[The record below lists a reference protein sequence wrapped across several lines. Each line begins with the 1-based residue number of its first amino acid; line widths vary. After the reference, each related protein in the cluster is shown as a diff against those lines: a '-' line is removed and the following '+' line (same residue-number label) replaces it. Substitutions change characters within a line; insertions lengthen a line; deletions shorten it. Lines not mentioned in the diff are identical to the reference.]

1 MAFNPFVINIGRQLG
16 AGGRTIG
23 HRLAETLQAR
33 YYDKE
38 ILSLAASE
46 SGFSPEFFERSDE
59 RKSFFRSFFG
69 TIAPVIGADF
79 YNHQLSDENLFNHI
93 SSAIRKES
101 QQHSC
106 VFIGRCADYIL
117 RNHPRHVNIFIAADT
132 EDRAQR
138 MMKEQGLSHKNA
150 IKIIEQ
156 GDANRADFYNFYS
169 NKTWGM
175 ATTYDLCINSS
186 VLGLEETFQIIL
198 DFVVK
203 KLQLE
208 HHLTRTAE

>member
-46 SGFSPEFFERSDE
+46 SGFATEFFEKTDE

-69 TIAPVIGADF
+69 TIAPVMGGDF
-79 YNHQLSDENLFNHI
+79 YNSQLSDESLFNHI
-93 SSAIRKES
+93 STAIRKEA
-101 QQHSC
+101 QAHSC

-117 RNHPRHVNIFIAADT
+117 RHHPRCVNIFIAADD

-138 MMKEQGLSHKNA
+138 MMKEQGISHKQA
-150 IKIIEQ
+150 LKIIEQ
-156 GDANRADFYNFYS
+156 GDTNRADFYNFYS

-175 ATTYDLCINSS
+175 ASTYDLCINSS
-186 VLGLEETFQIIL
+186 ALGLEATYQIIL

-203 KLQLE
+203 KLQINLDLIRPTE
-208 HHLTRTAE
+208 